1 MMSKK
6 SLLKL
11 LATVLPP
18 LGSFGI
24 FLLLWHL
31 AVVFFRV
38 EPFLLPG
45 PARVAEAVTR
55 HLHPLLHA
63 ARLTATGALGG
74 FALSL
79 AVGFLVALL
88 FSQSRVIERSLYPY
102 AIFLQTVP
110 IVALAP
116 LIILWIGHGMW
127 GVVAVSFILS
137 LFPVIANTTTG
148 LTAVHP
154 DLLDLFAL
162 NDATALQVMVKL
174 RIPNAVPHF
183 LDGARISCGLSVI
196 GAIVGEFFAGYGA
209 EDFGL
214 GYLIILTNAQTKTD
228 YLFASI
234 LFSTLLGLSFFAVV
248 SLARQ
253 LILEMWRGRD
263 ES

>member
-1 MMSKK
+1 MSKNG
-6 SLLKL
+6 LLKL
-11 LATVLPP
+11 LETVLPP

-24 FLLLWHL
+24 FLLVWHL

-45 PARVAEAVTR
+45 PAAVAKAVIA
-55 HLHPLLHA
+55 HLSPLLHA

-79 AVGFLVALL
+79 VVGFLIALL
-88 FSQSRVIERSLYPY
+88 FSQSRLIERSLYPY

-137 LFPVIANTTTG
+137 LFPIIANTTTG
-148 LTAVHP
+148 LTAVHA

-162 NDATALQVMVKL
+162 NDASTLQVVVKL

-248 SLARQ
+248 SLARHVV
-253 LILEMWRGRD
+253 LRRWRGGS
-263 ES
+263 E

>member
-1 MMSKK
+1 MSKNG
-6 SLLKL
+6 LPKL
-11 LATVLPP
+11 LATILPP
-18 LGSFGI
+18 LGFFGL

-31 AVVFFRV
+31 AVTFFRI

-45 PARVAEAVTR
+45 PIPVAKAVST
-55 HLHPLLHA
+55 HFHPLLNA

-79 AVGFLVALL
+79 LVGFLVALL
-88 FSQSRVIERSLYPY
+88 FSQSRLIERSLYPY

-127 GVVAVSFILS
+127 GVIAVSFILS
-137 LFPVIANTTTG
+137 VFPVIANTTTG
-148 LTAVHP
+148 LTAVHA
-154 DLLDLFAL
+154 DLRDLFAL
-162 NDATALQVMVKL
+162 NDASALQVMVKL
-174 RIPNAVPHF
+174 QIPNAVPYF
-183 LDGARISCGLSVI
+183 LDGARISCGLAVI

-228 YLFASI
+228 YLFACI

-248 SLARQ
+248 GLARQ
-253 LILEMWRGRD
+253 RILLRWRG
-263 ES
+263 ESDH

>member
-1 MMSKK
+1 MSKNG
-6 SLLKL
+6 LLKL
-11 LATVLPP
+11 LETVLPP

-24 FLLLWHL
+24 FLLVWHL
-31 AVVFFRV
+31 AVAFFRV

-45 PARVAEAVTR
+45 PAAVAKAVIA
-55 HLHPLLHA
+55 HLSPLLHA

-79 AVGFLVALL
+79 VVGFLVALL
-88 FSQSRVIERSLYPY
+88 FSQSRLIERSLYPY

-148 LTAVHP
+148 LTAVHA

-162 NDATALQVMVKL
+162 NDASTLQVMVKL

-253 LILEMWRGRD
+253 VVLRRWRGGS
-263 ES
+263 E